1 MRSVVSLFVDEVQ
14 RMMEKM
20 IISIH
25 QENFGRWERE
35 GERGRE
41 REREKGRGKVG
52 ERGRE
57 GGGREER
64 GGGGR
69 EEGVEVFF
77 IS

>member
-35 GERGRE
+35 GER
-41 REREKGRGKVG
+41 EREK
-52 ERGRE
+52 
-57 GGGREER
+57 GREER

-69 EEGVEVFF
+69 ERERGERGGRERGERGRWERGGFF